1 MEDFVQMEARGA
13 TTRKA
18 SRIALAGGIVLL
30 LTIPLLLAFLA
41 QAPDLHT
48 IDYVSVWAGAQIIGP
63 NLYDSARLERIE
75 HTVSPL
81 IESKRYI
88 RPPYYVMMFWPL
100 GGLPYRAAYAGF
112 VLMNLAALL
121 LFLRIWRFEIAAILA
136 CALFLPL
143 EWSFGLGQD
152 APIMMAIVAGAAQ
165 LIQRRRDFAG
175 GALLA
180 LFTVKPHLFLFLP
193 VVLIAQRK
201 YRALAGLAVG
211 GAALY
216 LLAAVFVGIDWP
228 LKSMAAALS
237 NEATFVPST
246 PGVAGLLRKLH
257 APGWLLLP
265 AVIAGIAMVYQPR
278 PDYRLAPGRGAG
290 HRGRRGVRAACPGVR
305 RQLLSA
311 VASTSGH
318 DSRAGGNR
326 GRGRDR
332 RRHACRNSGSTG
344 GNRHLPGRLAPIAP
358 TADRD
363 IRHFRTCRRRG
374 TIARTSLTYSSR
386 AG

>member
-1 MEDFVQMEARGA
+1 MEEFVQMEALSA
-13 TTRKA
+13 TSGKA
-18 SRIALAGGIVLL
+18 SRIALAGAILL
-30 LTIPLLLAFLA
+30 LLVVPLQLAFLA
-41 QAPDLHT
+41 QASDLHT

-63 NLYDSARLERIE
+63 NLYDPARLERIE

-143 EWSFGLGQD
+143 EFSFGLGQD
-152 APIMMAIVAGAAQ
+152 SPIMMAIVAGAAQ

-180 LFTVKPHLFLFLP
+180 LFTVKPHLFVFLP

-216 LLAAVFVGIDWP
+216 LLAAAFVGIDWP
-228 LKSMAAALS
+228 LKSMHATLT
-237 NEATFVPST
+237 NESTFIPST

-257 APGWLLLP
+257 VSGWLLLP
-265 AVIAGIAMVYQPR
+265 AAIAGIAMVY
-278 PDYRLAPGRGAG
+278 
-290 HRGRRGVRAACPGVR
+290 HRARAIDWLP
-305 RQLLSA
+305 A
-311 VASTSGH
+311 VALALAAGVVFAPRAQVYDGSFFLLLLLLVATTPGLVVIAGVAVIAVTTPAALVGQLAGIAIFLGGWRRLRQPLTQTSATPELTAT
-318 DSRAGGNR
+318 AGL
-326 GRGRDR
+326 
-332 RRHACRNSGSTG
+332 
-344 GNRHLPGRLAPIAP
+344 LPGHL
-358 TADRD
+358 
-363 IRHFRTCRRRG
+363 
-374 TIARTSLTYSSR
+374 
-386 AG
+386 

>member
-1 MEDFVQMEARGA
+1 MEDLVQMEARGA
-13 TTRKA
+13 RTGKA
-18 SRIALAGGIVLL
+18 SRIALAGGMVLL
-30 LTIPLLLAFLA
+30 LAVPLLLAFLA

-63 NLYDSARLERIE
+63 NLYDPARLERIE

-112 VLMNLAALL
+112 VLMNLAGLL

-201 YRALAGLAVG
+201 YRALAGLAAG
-211 GAALY
+211 GTALY
-216 LLAAVFVGIDWP
+216 LLAAAFVGIDWP

-237 NEATFVPST
+237 NEATFVAST

-265 AVIAGIAMVYQPR
+265 AAIAGIAMVY
-278 PDYRLAPGRGAG
+278 
-290 HRGRRGVRAACPGVR
+290 RRARTIDWLP
-305 RQLLSA
+305 A
-311 VASTSGH
+311 VALALAAGVVFAPRAQVYDGSFFLLLLLLLVATTPALVVIAGVAIIAVVTPAALVGQLAGIAIFLGGWRRLRKPLTETSG
-318 DSRAGGNR
+318 SPELAGTE
-326 GRGRDR
+326 
-332 RRHACRNSGSTG
+332 AL
-344 GNRHLPGRLAPIAP
+344 LPGHL
-358 TADRD
+358 
-363 IRHFRTCRRRG
+363 
-374 TIARTSLTYSSR
+374 
-386 AG
+386 

>member
-1 MEDFVQMEARGA
+1 MEDFVQMQAPGN
-13 TTRKA
+13 TTGKA
-18 SRIALAGGIVLL
+18 SRIALAGSIVLL

-41 QAPDLHT
+41 QAPDLRT

-63 NLYDSARLERIE
+63 NLYDSAPLERIE

-100 GGLPYRAAYAGF
+100 GRLPYRAAYAGF

-121 LFLRIWRFEIAAILA
+121 LFLRIWRFEVAAILA

-152 APIMMAIVAGAAQ
+152 APIMMTIVAGAAQ
-165 LIQRRRDFAG
+165 LIQRRQDFAG

-216 LLAAVFVGIDWP
+216 LLAAAFVGIDWP

-265 AVIAGIAMVYQPR
+265 AVMAGISMVYQRARTIDWLPAVALAIAAGVVFAPRAQVYDGSFFLLLLLLVAATPALVVIAGVAAIAVVTPAAMVGQLAGIAIFLGGWHRLRQP
-278 PDYRLAPGRGAG
+278 LIE
-290 HRGRRGVRAACPGVR
+290 
-305 RQLLSA
+305 
-311 VASTSGH
+311 TSGTAELTA
-318 DSRAGGNR
+318 AGELLR
-326 GRGRDR
+326 G
-332 RRHACRNSGSTG
+332 
-344 GNRHLPGRLAPIAP
+344 HL
-358 TADRD
+358 
-363 IRHFRTCRRRG
+363 
-374 TIARTSLTYSSR
+374 
-386 AG
+386 

>member
-13 TTRKA
+13 TTGKA
-18 SRIALAGGIVLL
+18 SRVALAGGIVLL
-30 LTIPLLLAFLA
+30 LAIPLLLAFLA
-41 QAPDLHT
+41 QTPDLHT

-63 NLYDSARLERIE
+63 NLYDSARLEKIE

-165 LIQRRRDFAG
+165 LVQRRRDFAG

-211 GAALY
+211 GVALY

-237 NEATFVPST
+237 NEATFIPST

-265 AVIAGIAMVYQPR
+265 AVLAGVAMVYQ
-278 PDYRLAPGRGAG
+278 
-290 HRGRRGVRAACPGVR
+290 RARTIDWLP
-305 RQLLSA
+305 A
-311 VASTSGH
+311 VALALAAGVVFAPRAQVYDGSFFLLLLLLVATTPALVVIAGVAVIAVVTPVALVGQLAGIAIFLGGWHRLRQPPTETSGTPELTA
-318 DSRAGGNR
+318 SGGL
-326 GRGRDR
+326 
-332 RRHACRNSGSTG
+332 
-344 GNRHLPGRLAPIAP
+344 LPGHL
-358 TADRD
+358 
-363 IRHFRTCRRRG
+363 
-374 TIARTSLTYSSR
+374 
-386 AG
+386 